1 MIKAFNALINASSES
16 LFTAATLML
25 FSVVVI
31 GAAIIGGAV

>member
-1 MIKAFNALINASSES
+1 MIKYFYGITDASSEA